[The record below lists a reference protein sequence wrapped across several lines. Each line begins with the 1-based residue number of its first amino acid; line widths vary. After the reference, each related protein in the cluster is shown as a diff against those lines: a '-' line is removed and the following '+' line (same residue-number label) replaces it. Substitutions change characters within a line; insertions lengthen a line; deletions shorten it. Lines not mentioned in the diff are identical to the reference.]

1 MKRKNT
7 MDASNLL
14 SKILSDY
21 INIETVKEICV
32 EVGADQNII
41 NEVLTSVSK
50 KVSTKIERSMM
61 EMTNEKIH
69 KESNG

>member
-1 MKRKNT
+1 

-61 EMTNEKIH
+61 EMTNEKIN
-69 KESNG
+69 K

>member
-1 MKRKNT
+1 